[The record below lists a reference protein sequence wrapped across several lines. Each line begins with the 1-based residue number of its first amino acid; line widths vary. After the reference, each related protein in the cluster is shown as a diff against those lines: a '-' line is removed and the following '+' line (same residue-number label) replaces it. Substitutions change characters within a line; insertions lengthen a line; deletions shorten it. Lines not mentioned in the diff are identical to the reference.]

1 MIRSAPTANDW
12 RVCIAVVGPG
22 EGATSDAVRDAED
35 AGRHIARRGWITLCG
50 GRAVGVMAAAAR
62 GASEEKGLVV
72 GILPGADKSE
82 AAPSL
87 TVALPTGL
95 GEARN
100 AVLVGSA
107 DAVIACGINPGTASE
122 IALSLKARKPIA
134 LIGPTSETAGFF
146 ASLKGGDAVYVA
158 ADAKDAI
165 HWIATAMGR
174 TL

>member
-1 MIRSAPTANDW
+1 M
-12 RVCIAVVGPG
+12 
-22 EGATSDAVRDAED
+22 E
-35 AGRHIARRGWITLCG
+35 
-50 GRAVGVMAAAAR
+50 AAAR

-72 GILPGADKSE
+72 GILPGTDKSE

-87 TVALPTGL
+87 TIALPTGL

-122 IALSLKARKPIA
+122 IALSLKARKPVA
-134 LIGPTSETAGFF
+134 LIRPTSETAEFF
-146 ASLKGGDAVYVA
+146 SSLTGGDAVYVA
-158 ADAKDAI
+158 TDAGDAI
-165 HWIATAMGR
+165 RWIAMAIGD

>member
-1 MIRSAPTANDW
+1 M
-12 RVCIAVVGPG
+12 
-22 EGATSDAVRDAED
+22 E
-35 AGRHIARRGWITLCG
+35 
-50 GRAVGVMAAAAR
+50 AAAR

-72 GILPGADKSE
+72 GVLPGADKSE
-82 AAPSL
+82 AASSL
-87 TVALPTGL
+87 TIALPTGL

>member
-1 MIRSAPTANDW
+1 MIRTASAVNDW
-12 RVCIAVVGPG
+12 RVCIAVIGPG
-22 EGATSDAVRDAED
+22 EGATTGAVRDAED
-35 AGRHIARRGWITLCG
+35 AGRHIARRGWVTLCG
-50 GRAVGVMAAAAR
+50 GRAVGVMDAVAR
-62 GASEEKGLVV
+62 GASEERGIVV
-72 GILPGADKSE
+72 GLLPGTNKSE
-82 AAPSL
+82 AAAAL

-134 LIGPTSETAGFF
+134 LIRPTSETAGFF
-146 ASLKGGDAVYVA
+146 TSLTGGDAVYIATDA
-158 ADAKDAI
+158 ADAI
-165 HWIATAMGR
+165 HWIATAIGR